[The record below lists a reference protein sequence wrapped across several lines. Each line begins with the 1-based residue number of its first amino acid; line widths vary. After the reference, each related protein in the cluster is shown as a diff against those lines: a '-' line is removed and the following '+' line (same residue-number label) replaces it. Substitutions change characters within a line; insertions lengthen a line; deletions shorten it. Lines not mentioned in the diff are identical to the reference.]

1 MSFVFIARDH
11 ERVFSAID
19 RAFEDSVKCPNVAY
33 NFYGWVINK
42 GWGYQIEL
50 YTLLKYLQP
59 LQVLAEVNRSS
70 QRMRFSNR
78 C

>member
-11 ERVFSAID
+11 EKVFSAID

-50 YTLLKYLQP
+50 YTLLKY
-59 LQVLAEVNRSS
+59 
-70 QRMRFSNR
+70 
-78 C
+78 